1 MSSTFGNKLKVQIF
15 GQSHAK
21 GLGVVMDGI
30 PAGFQLD
37 MEEIQRFLDRRAGG
51 KNAYSTA
58 RKEADTPIVL
68 SGLVG
73 DTTCGAPLCAIF
85 ENANTRSGDYDKF
98 QGNLRPSHAD
108 YAAWVKYKG
117 YQDKSGGGQFS
128 GRLTL
133 PLCFAGAVCI
143 QLLRQQGI
151 DVNSHILAIGNIK
164 DEPYNL
170 VDINTKTYEPGE
182 FPVLKKETG
191 EQMIDLMTR
200 IAKEGDSVGGIV
212 ECAITGMP
220 VGVGEP
226 IYDNVESC
234 ISHVMFGVPAVK
246 GIEFGMGFEGVLQR
260 GSQCNDSF
268 YMDGD
273 VIKTKTNNSGGIQ
286 GGITNGMPI
295 VFRVAVK
302 PTPSIYKEQDSVN
315 YNSKEEV
322 RFHIEGR
329 HDPCIVP
336 RAVPCIEAAAAVAL
350 YDLLLMK
357 D

>member
-1 MSSTFGNKLKVQIF
+1 MSSTFGSKLKVQIF

-30 PAGFQLD
+30 PAGLKID
-37 MEEIQRFLDRRAGG
+37 LEEVQRFLDRRAGG

-58 RKEADTPIVL
+58 RKEADTPTIL

-73 DTTCGAPLCAIF
+73 DITCGAPLCAIF
-85 ENANTRSGDYDKF
+85 ENANTRSGDYDKL

-108 YAAWVKYKG
+108 YAAWVKYNG
-117 YQDKSGGGQFS
+117 FQDKSGGGQFS

-151 DVNSHILAIGNIK
+151 NVYSHILSIGDIQ
-164 DEPYNL
+164 DEKYDL
-170 VDINTKTYEPGE
+170 VNINTKTYEPGE
-182 FPVLKKETG
+182 FPTLSSEVG
-191 EQMIDLMTR
+191 AQMVDFMTQV
-200 IAKEGDSVGGIV
+200 AKEGDSVGGIV
-212 ECAITGMP
+212 ECAFTGMP

-246 GIEFGMGFEGVLQR
+246 GIEFGMGFDGVKQR
-260 GSQCNDSF
+260 GSRCNDAF
-268 YMDGD
+268 YLDGD
-273 VIKTKTNNSGGIQ
+273 TVKTKTNNSGGIQ
-286 GGITNGMPI
+286 GGITNGMPV
-295 VFRVAVK
+295 VFRVALK
-302 PTPSIYKEQDSVN
+302 PTPSIYKAQDTVN
-315 YNSKEEV
+315 FRDKKEV
-322 RFHIEGR
+322 NFQIEGR

-336 RAVPCIEAAAAVAL
+336 RALPCVEAAAAVAL
-350 YDLLLMK
+350 YDLLLQK
-357 D
+357 

>member
-1 MSSTFGNKLKVQIF
+1 MSSVFGNKLKVQIF
-15 GQSHAK
+15 GQSHSK

-30 PAGFQLD
+30 PAGMKIDL
-37 MEEIQRFLDRRAGG
+37 EEVQRFLDRRAGG

-58 RKEADTPIVL
+58 RKEADTPTIL

-73 DTTCGAPLCAIF
+73 ETTCGAPLCAIF
-85 ENANTRSGDYDKF
+85 ENANTKSGDYDKL

-108 YAAWVKYKG
+108 YTAWMKYNG
-117 YQDKSGGGQFS
+117 FQDRSGGGQFS

-151 DVNSHILAIGNIK
+151 EVYSHILSVGDIQDEKYDMVNINPK
-164 DEPYNL
+164 KYA
-170 VDINTKTYEPGE
+170 PGE
-182 FPVLKKETG
+182 FPTLDQTVG
-191 EQMIDLMTR
+191 EQMVSFMTEV
-200 IAKEGDSVGGIV
+200 AKEGDSVGGIV
-212 ECAITGMP
+212 ECAFTGMP

-246 GIEFGMGFEGVLQR
+246 GIEFGMGFEGVKQR
-260 GSQCNDSF
+260 GSSCNDKF
-268 YMDGD
+268 CLDNGQ
-273 VIKTKTNNSGGIQ
+273 VKTKTNYSGGIQ

-295 VFRVAVK
+295 IFRVALK
-302 PTPSIYKEQDSVN
+302 PTPSIYKEQDTVN
-315 YNSKEEV
+315 LREMKETT
-322 RFHIEGR
+322 FQIEGR

-336 RAVPCIEAAAAVAL
+336 RALPCVEAAAAVAL

-357 D
+357 

>member
-1 MSSTFGNKLKVQIF
+1 MSSAFGNKLKIQIF
-15 GQSHAK
+15 GQSHSK

-30 PAGFQLD
+30 PAGMKIDL
-37 MEEIQRFLDRRAGG
+37 EEVQRFLDRRAGG

-58 RKEADTPIVL
+58 RKEADTPTVL

-85 ENANTRSGDYDKF
+85 ENANTKSGDYDKL

-108 YAAWVKYKG
+108 YTAWMKYNG
-117 YQDKSGGGQFS
+117 FQDRSGGGQFS

-143 QLLRQQGI
+143 QLLRQQG
-151 DVNSHILAIGNIK
+151 VEVYSHILSVGDIWDEKYDLVNINQK
-164 DEPYNL
+164 EYA
-170 VDINTKTYEPGE
+170 PGE
-182 FPVLKKETG
+182 FPTLDKSVG
-191 EQMIDLMTR
+191 EQMVSFMTEV
-200 IAKEGDSVGGIV
+200 AKEGDSVGGIV
-212 ECAITGMP
+212 ECAFTGMP

-246 GIEFGMGFEGVLQR
+246 GIEFGMGFAGVKQR
-260 GSQCNDSF
+260 GSSCNDSF
-268 YMDGD
+268 CLEAGQ
-273 VIKTKTNNSGGIQ
+273 IKTKTNYSGGIQ

-295 VFRVAVK
+295 VFRVALK
-302 PTPSIYKEQDSVN
+302 PTPSIYHEQDTVN
-315 YNSKEEV
+315 FREMKETS
-322 RFHIEGR
+322 FQIEGR

-336 RAVPCIEAAAAVAL
+336 RALPCVEAAAAVAL

-357 D
+357 